1 MKTKTVFMV
10 SLIILIATVII
21 MGINWF
27 ILPLPDMVI
36 RVTGIIMLVD
46 IIAFTYSVVR
56 LIMEQKLCRDNRNN

>member
-10 SLIILIATVII
+10 SLIILIAAVII
-21 MGINWF
+21 IGVNWF

-36 RVTGIIMLVD
+36 RVTGILMLAD

-56 LIMEQKLCRDNRNN
+56 LKMEQKLRRDNRNH